1 MTTSPS
7 EPVDNDQSGS
17 TDDTSSDSSKD
28 TSKDSSDQ
36 GISDDQLPEDLQPSE
51 DNPLAEPL
59 EPGETSEVD
68 LNEPSRSYAKEL
80 EEAGDAPTNS
90 DEGSDKGSDE
100 SSGASTDE

>member
-1 MTTSPS
+1 MTKASDEN
-7 EPVDNDQSGS
+7 EP
-17 TDDTSSDSSKD
+17 TE
-28 TSKDSSDQ
+28 
-36 GISDDQLPEDLQPSE
+36 GISDDQLPEDLQPGE

-90 DEGSDKGSDE
+90 DEGSDEGSDKGSDE

>member
-36 GISDDQLPEDLQPSE
+36 GISDDQLPEDLQPGP
-51 DNPLAEPL
+51 DNPLASPDGDVTKAPK
-59 EPGETSEVD
+59 PGDDDNAVPEGEQPPGD
-68 LNEPSRSYAKEL
+68 PSI
-80 EEAGDAPTNS
+80 G
-90 DEGSDKGSDE
+90 
-100 SSGASTDE
+100 